1 MRFDPPADVEGQQA
15 VATAEAEG
23 EPVGWKRAGGKD
35 ENFVNGRLVIHIELV
50 KLSYAVYRYEDEPC
64 SERQKHCQ
72 GVNDGPTAGKEHN
85 DNGDEDNDILVGVH
99 AERPIVRDVAFGIVD
114 VVGVAQTIEGNEV
127 HEYSMQTTTAKPKE
141 EFLPIKEQAVLAIQ
155 VKLGKLHYFLCV

>member
-23 EPVGWKRAGGKD
+23 QPVRWKSTRRKD
-35 ENFVNGRLVIHIELV
+35 ENFVNGRLVIHVELV
-50 KLSYAVYRYEDEPC
+50 ELSDAVNRHEKKPGG
-64 SERQKHCQ
+64 ERQKHCE
-72 GVNDGPTAGKEHN
+72 GVNDGPTAGEEHD

-99 AERPIVRDVAFGIVD
+99 SKRPIVRDVAFGIVD

-127 HEYSMQTTTAKPKE
+127 HEYSMQTTTAEPKE
-141 EFLPIKEQAVLAIQ
+141 EFFPIEEQAVLAIQ
-155 VKLGKLHYFLCV
+155 VKLGKFHNVLRV